1 MYQERDGIVTPT
13 WRAWLTC
20 YTLYVLLL
28 VLSYVVIFLIWRE
41 ALVVIFAVV
50 MSDSH
55 WTVSRLF
62 YLLGVLAFAFGGF
75 IYLMVAEPYLRGG
88 VECRQLKRRFK
99 RLFIPLAV
107 IAVAGIVARVV
118 LV

>member
-1 MYQERDGIVTPT
+1 MYRERDGIVTPT

-20 YTLYVLLL
+20 YGLFAFLL

-41 ALVVIFAVV
+41 ALLVIFAVL
-50 MSDSH
+50 MSGSH
-55 WTVSRLF
+55 WSVTRVL

-75 IYLMVAEPYLRGG
+75 VYVMVAEPYLRGG

-107 IAVAGIVARVV
+107 IALIGVVARVV